1 VSRLSRA
8 GYRALL
14 ESGVRVFEWTGS
26 MLHAKTAIA
35 DRRWARVGSTNLNF
49 ASFLANYELD
59 VAIENERI
67 VDEMAG
73 MYEADLDR
81 ATEIVLGRRRRIRPS
96 EVTRGPE
103 RSTRRALSGSAGRAA
118 AGALSVGATVG
129 AVLTNRRVLGPAE
142 ASLIGTIGLVLV
154 LVAVVG
160 VLWPPILAWPIAL
173 LAAWIA
179 VVMLAR
185 ARRLRRRRGS
195 APGAG
200 G

>member
-1 VSRLSRA
+1 
-8 GYRALL
+8 
-14 ESGVRVFEWTGS
+14 

-59 VAIENERI
+59 VAIEDERI

-73 MYEADLDR
+73 MYEADLER

-96 EVTRGPE
+96 EVARGPE
-103 RSTRRALSGSAGRAA
+103 RARRALSGSAGRAA

-173 LAAWIA
+173 IAAWVA

-185 ARRLRRRRGS
+185 ARRLRRSRGS
-195 APGAG
+195 TPSAG